1 MHTDPLNG
9 LMLRHLPLALLIVVA
24 AASLAACEPQGQQ
37 QAVQAEQRAPVD
49 TAAVIA
55 TIDSLRAL
63 YEQTVA
69 TGDFETMGTL
79 LADEAVMVGPGGPQW
94 DSLRTASEYP
104 WPPGATLDIT
114 PIETIVMSEEW
125 AYDFG
130 TSTATY
136 TPEGTGEA
144 RTLRDTY
151 LLLLR
156 NTSDGWKLYREVA
169 SPDLPPDTTAEQ

>member
-1 MHTDPLNG
+1 MHTIQINAAT
-9 LMLRHLPLALLIVVA
+9 LRRRHPVLLAVVA
-24 AASLAACEPQGQQ
+24 AASLTACQPQGQQ
-37 QAVQAEQRAPVD
+37 PSPHSAIVD
-49 TAAVIA
+49 TAGVVA

-69 TGDFETMGTL
+69 TGDFETMGSM
-79 LADEAVMVGPGGPQW
+79 LADGAVMVGPGGPPW
-94 DSLRTASEYP
+94 DSLRAASEYP

-114 PIETIVMSEEW
+114 PIETVVLSEEW

-136 TPEGTGEA
+136 TPEGASEV

-156 NTSDGWKLYREVA
+156 NTEDGWKLYREVA
-169 SPDLPPDTTAEQ
+169 SPDLPPDVMLEQ

>member
-1 MHTDPLNG
+1 MMHTADPTTDA
-9 LMLRHLPLALLIVVA
+9 MPRRSFPALLMVVA
-24 AASLAACEPQGQQ
+24 TLSLTACQPQGQQ
-37 QAVQAEQRAPVD
+37 PSQAAAVD

-69 TGDFETMGTL
+69 TGDFETMGSM
-79 LADEAVMVGPGGPQW
+79 LADGAVMVGPGGPQW
-94 DSLRTASEYP
+94 DSLRAASEFP

-114 PIETIVMSEEW
+114 PIETVVLSEEW

-136 TPEGTGEA
+136 TPEGASEP

-151 LLLLR
+151 LLLLQ
-156 NTSDGWKLYREVA
+156 NTEDGWKLYREVA
-169 SPDLPPDTTAEQ
+169 SPDLPPDAMSEQ